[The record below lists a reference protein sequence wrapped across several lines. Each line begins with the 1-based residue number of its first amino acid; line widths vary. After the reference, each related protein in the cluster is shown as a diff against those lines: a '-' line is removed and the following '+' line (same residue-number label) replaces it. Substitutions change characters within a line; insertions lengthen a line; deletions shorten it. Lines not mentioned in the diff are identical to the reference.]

1 MSNENIQESSLRPNH
16 SKPTLLLVDDDPI
29 IAETMSYLLEDEFDV
44 SIAQTRDEAK
54 ALLNT
59 LENKPKLALVDLG
72 LPPSPHSPEEGFAL
86 ISELLAYDSRM
97 KILVLS
103 GQDERTNIQHALTLG
118 AIDFIPKPC
127 DADLLKTRLEHQ
139 LMLLEAEAHKA
150 RESSKV
156 DMIGSSLAMQ
166 SLVAQIGQF
175 ADAPF
180 PVLIEGDS
188 GTGKELI
195 AQLLHDESKRLT
207 KPYYVINCAAFT
219 KDLLEAQ
226 LFGHAKGAFTG
237 AMKEHAGF
245 FEETGEGTLF
255 MDEIAELPLDLQAK
269 LLRVLENGEFYRLG
283 ETRGRQSK
291 ARIVAATNKDMSVEV
306 RSGRFRQDL
315 YHRLSIL
322 TIKVPQLSERG
333 DDRVALLEHF
343 KRMYAGI
350 VPPFTMDNSAMK
362 CWLEYTF
369 PGNVRELRNLVIR
382 LGTKYPGQTV
392 TSEEVLKEIE
402 SGENPNYSSQLGRG
416 KREEVLRQIQ
426 MDDFLLDEFLLNL
439 EKSYVSI
446 ALDHCNG
453 NLTQSAKLLKMNR
466 TTLYSRLEKLGLK

>member
-1 MSNENIQESSLRPNH
+1 MSNENQEEHSLRIH
-16 SKPTLLLVDDDPI
+16 QTKPTLLLVDDDPI
-29 IAETMSYLLEDEFDV
+29 IAETMSYLLEDEFAV

-54 ALLNT
+54 ELLNT
-59 LENKPKLALVDLG
+59 LAEKPRLALVDLG
-72 LPPSPHSPEEGFAL
+72 LPPSPHSPDEGFAL
-86 ISELLAYDSRM
+86 IPELLAYDSRM

-103 GQDERTNIQHALTLG
+103 GQDERANIQHALTLG

-139 LMLLEAEAHKA
+139 LLLLEAEAHKA
-150 RESSKV
+150 SESPKV
-156 DMIGSSLAMQ
+156 NMIGSSLAMQ
-166 SLVAQIGQF
+166 ALSAQIGQF

-195 AQLLHDESKRLT
+195 AQLLHDESKRMA

-245 FEETGEGTLF
+245 FEETGDGTLF

-283 ETRGRQSK
+283 ETRARQSK

-322 TIKVPQLSERG
+322 TIKVPPLSERG
-333 DDRVALLEHF
+333 DDRIALLNHF
-343 KRMYAGI
+343 KRMYAGT
-350 VPPFTMDNSAMK
+350 VPPFSMHSSAMK
-362 CWLEYTF
+362 CWLEYSF

-392 TSEEVLKEIE
+392 TREEVLKEIE
-402 SGENPNYSSQLGRG
+402 SGENPNYSAQFGKV
-416 KREEVLRQIQ
+416 KREEILQQIQ
-426 MDDFLLDEFLLNL
+426 ADDFLLDDFLLNL